1 MVDELGAAPAA
12 LQMIGATDSQHM
24 EDNSDWTRDGS
35 VRRLSYEHPYEHPF
49 LLGTPD
55 KAVVKNLALFDAEC
69 GLWDVL
75 VGDPPLRVEA
85 RAGGFIVLDGIM
97 GITNEHL
104 KLLAARAGTVALELE
119 CFETLRATVRDF
131 VARVTRT
138 ILTRVEHRKRREV
151 NLTDVAA
158 SLCYP
163 SLEECLV
170 FGSGRLSD
178 VFKSRASQSGS
189 TEPSDFESEQEATA
203 MAERATVNVNLPE
216 VLSDVVHRE
225 AEAQGDEEEDAE
237 ERYNPA
243 AALAA
248 DDAEGAFINSL
259 RLIKAVSRYS
269 GPILPFTPFATLVFE
284 LGNDFKTGVRYGP
297 AGLRL
302 LCEACEAHVVRVIE
316 RADELA
322 DHRGSGVVSVNDI
335 ALACKTLS
343 TSML

>member
-1 MVDELGAAPAA
+1 MVDELGAALAA

-85 RAGGFIVLDGIM
+85 RAGGFIVLDGIV

-119 CFETLRATVRDF
+119 CFKTLRATVRDF
-131 VARVTRT
+131 VTRT

-163 SLEECLV
+163 SHEECLV
-170 FGSGRLSD
+170 YGSGRLSD
-178 VFKSRASQSGS
+178 VFKSRASQPGT
-189 TEPSDFESEQEATA
+189 TESSDFESEQEAAA
-203 MAERATVNVNLPE
+203 MAEHATVNVNLPE

-225 AEAQGDEEEDAE
+225 AEAIGGEEK
-237 ERYNPA
+237 R
-243 AALAA
+243 
-248 DDAEGAFINSL
+248 
-259 RLIKAVSRYS
+259 RR
-269 GPILPFTPFATLVFE
+269 
-284 LGNDFKTGVRYGP
+284 R
-297 AGLRL
+297 
-302 LCEACEAHVVRVIE
+302 
-316 RADELA
+316 
-322 DHRGSGVVSVNDI
+322 
-335 ALACKTLS
+335 
-343 TSML
+343 